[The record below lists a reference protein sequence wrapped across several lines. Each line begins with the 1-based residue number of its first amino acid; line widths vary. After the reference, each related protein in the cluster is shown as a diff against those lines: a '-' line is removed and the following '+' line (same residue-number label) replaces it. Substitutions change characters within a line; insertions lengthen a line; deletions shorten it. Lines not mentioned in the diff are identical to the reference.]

1 MSTFALHFDLCYHP
15 FMLLQKPTSNYS
27 RFSALLTP
35 QQADALAAV
44 KGALQDDPTCL
55 DTHHSGCALPEQE
68 DKKEV
73 IDGN

>member
-1 MSTFALHFDLCYHP
+1 MSTFALH
-15 FMLLQKPTSNYS
+15 
-27 RFSALLTP
+27 TP
-35 QQADALAAV
+35 HVLPSLHATTKAHLELFPVFCPPNSQQADALAAV